1 MRRNRLFVVMT
12 HNDLSWGES
21 HSASQERYALVVA
34 LRDRENDA
42 ARLYTQIRN
51 RLQARVRA
59 RL

>member
-1 MRRNRLFVVMT
+1 MT